1 MLKKQEA
8 LITGM
13 NRIFLEALTTETEAQ
28 LWSICLEVAEQVTG
42 SRLGWLC
49 RINAAGGFEDLAFGG
64 PDQSGRMKDVQKQ
77 GLSASRPSDLCRR
90 MPQQAFFT
98 NDPDSHQAGIDFAH
112 EYSKLHSLMGVPLSS
127 NGKVIGMLAVG
138 NRDGGYQPEDLTIL
152 EGLAG
157 AVVQV
162 LLHKRTEQALAAELA
177 NSKRLQEI
185 SARLIPEGD
194 VDALLADILKAAI
207 DFMDADMGSIQL
219 CDSIRNELRIIAHE
233 GFKPSYLKFFECVK
247 AGDPC
252 ASAVAMEKNQR
263 IVVSDVVTNE
273 LFAGQPSRAVQLKAD
288 VRALQ
293 ATPLVSRSGRILGMI
308 STHWRQPHEPGLR
321 ELRLLDMLARQA
333 ADAIE
338 RQQTQTALLKS
349 HDRLEERVVERT
361 VELEIR
367 ARQLQWLALELSRAE
382 EKEHERIA
390 EILHEDLQQY
400 LSALKFRLWNLFPED
415 RMDPELRKKISDLE
429 NLVYESIQKT
439 RQLSQELSPPVLK
452 QNGLV
457 AALKW
462 LGEEMLARHGLKVTL
477 TTRGEVNPKSAA
489 VASLLYRAVRE
500 LLFNV
505 IRHAGISAAAVEAV
519 RDGKTIRFSVT
530 DQGKGFDPE
539 NCVIAKS
546 EAGFGL
552 FSLRE
557 RISYLGGQVVIRS
570 APGQGCRVTLS
581 LDTSEPMKL
590 PTLVSPRLPEM
601 IVSAASLPE
610 MAAAGGKIRILLAD
624 DHTIM
629 REGLANLFKSKQDF
643 EVVAQAANGR
653 EAVRYAAE
661 TRPDIILMD
670 VSMPEMDGIKATALI
685 SAAQPCIR
693 IIGLSMHDDDETRKR
708 MLAAGAAGYI
718 YKDAPAN
725 QLIETIRQIHASGSR
740 QSSSSG

>member
-1 MLKKQEA
+1 MLNRQEA

-13 NRIFLEALTTETEAQ
+13 NRIFLEALTSETEAQ
-28 LWSICLEVAEQVTG
+28 LGSICLAVAGQVTN
-42 SRLGWLC
+42 SRFGLLC
-49 RINAAGGFEDLAFGG
+49 KINAAGGFENLAVSI
-64 PDQSGRMKDVQKQ
+64 PDQTGWITDVQKQ
-77 GLSASRPSDLCRR
+77 GPPAGRPSDLCRR
-90 MPQQAFFT
+90 MPEEAFFT
-98 NDPDSHQAGIDFAH
+98 NDPDSHPAVAGLPK
-112 EYSKLHSLMGVPLSS
+112 EYPELHSFMSVPLIST
-127 NGKVIGMLAVG
+127 GKIIGMLAVG
-138 NRDGGYQPEDLTIL
+138 NRDGGYRPEDLTVL
-152 EGLAG
+152 KGLAG
-157 AVVQV
+157 AVMQV
-162 LLHKRTEQALAAELA
+162 LIHKRTEQALAAELA
-177 NSKRLQEI
+177 KNKRLQEI

-207 DFMDADMGSIQL
+207 DFMEADMGNIQL
-219 CDSIRNELRIIAHE
+219 CDTVRNELRIIAHE
-233 GFKPSYLKFFECVK
+233 GFTPSYLKFFECVK
-247 AGDPC
+247 AGGHC
-252 ASAVAMEKNQR
+252 ASSVAMEKNRR
-263 IVVSDVVTNE
+263 IVVPDVETSE
-273 LFAGQPSRAVQLKAD
+273 LFDGKPSRSVQLEAG

-308 STHWRQPHEPGLR
+308 STHWRRPHDPGLR

-338 RQQTQTALLKS
+338 RQQTQIALLKS
-349 HDRLEERVVERT
+349 HDRLEARVVERT

-390 EILHEDLQQY
+390 EILHEDLQQN

-415 RMDPELRKKISDLE
+415 RMDPELKQKISDLE
-429 NLVYESIQKT
+429 NLIYESIQKT
-439 RQLSQELSPPVLK
+439 RQLSHELSPPVLK
-452 QNGLV
+452 QNGLM

-462 LGEEMLARHGLKVTL
+462 LGEEMLSRHGLKVTL
-477 TTRGEVNPKSAA
+477 TTRGEVNPKSTA

-500 LLFNV
+500 LLFNTV
-505 IRHAGISAAAVEAV
+505 RHASTDTAAVEAV
-519 RDGKTIRFSVT
+519 RDGRTIWISVMDT
-530 DQGKGFDPE
+530 GKGFDPE

-557 RISYLGGQVVIRS
+557 RISYLGGRVDIRS
-570 APGQGCRVTLS
+570 APGMGCCVTLS
-581 LDTSEPMKL
+581 LDASEPMKL
-590 PTLVSPRLPEM
+590 PALVNTQLPEM
-601 IVSAASLPE
+601 AVTAASLPE
-610 MAAAGGKIRILLAD
+610 TAAAGGKIRILLAD

-629 REGLANLFKSKQDF
+629 REGLANLFKGKEDF

-661 TRPDIILMD
+661 ANPDVILMD

-685 SAAQPCIR
+685 STSQPGIR
-693 IIGLSMHDDDETRKR
+693 IVGLSMHDDDETRKR

-725 QLIETIRQIHASGSR
+725 QLIETIRNIYKHGGLR
-740 QSSSSG
+740 DF